1 MQTTRNLFTFNSN
14 TVENKNVVTGNKALK
29 SVAKLVSFFV
39 LFTFLVLFI
48 EGLLLNT
55 GSVIERKRAI
65 AQRENNSVDI
75 MFIGNSHAYCTY
87 NPAVIEETIDKRV
100 LNAGLPDQKIDLT
113 YYTLLELLNK
123 QSPET
128 IVLDAFA
135 FGRSNSTYKG
145 FVANVDAMETNLDK
159 LKACFEIFP
168 DKYDAFRMSFSIFR
182 DHNNWKKPGLIKENL
197 KILLGR
203 PSKNYVAF
211 DGFYP
216 LDSKMSPDTIEKY
229 RESKTSE
236 FTPVIDA
243 YSIGYFE
250 RIVKLCKDR
259 GIKLIITMA
268 PFNELYL
275 EKIQYHDIYNK
286 MAGLCKEEAVEYIDF
301 NMLYDEIGLNYND
314 FEDAF
319 HNAQH
324 TNKWGAEKVSRYL
337 ADYLNSDA
345 LQ

>member
-1 MQTTRNLFTFNSN
+1 MQTARNLFTSN
-14 TVENKNVVTGNKALK
+14 FSRSAFKNGLNGSKVLK
-29 SVAKLVSFFV
+29 STVKLMAIIV
-39 LFTFLVLFI
+39 LCTFLLIFL
-48 EGLLLNT
+48 EGLLQNT

-65 AQRENNSVDI
+65 AQREEDSIDI
-75 MFIGNSHAYCTY
+75 LFIGNSHAYCTY
-87 NPAVIEETIDKRV
+87 DPAVIEETIDKRV

-113 YYTLLELLNK
+113 YYTLRELLEK
-123 QSPET
+123 QNPET

-145 FVANVDAMETNLDK
+145 FVANVDAMDISLVK

-168 DKYDAFRMSFSIFR
+168 DKYDALRMTFRIFR
-182 DHNNWKKPGLIKENL
+182 DHSNWKKTELMKENL
-197 KILLGR
+197 KIKLGM
-203 PSKNYVAF
+203 PSKNYDAF

-216 LDSKMSPDTIEKY
+216 LDTKMSADTIKMY

-236 FTPVIDA
+236 FTPVIDS
-243 YSIGYFE
+243 YSIDYFE

-275 EKIQYHDIYNK
+275 EKIQYSDIYSK
-286 MAGLCKEEAVEYIDF
+286 MAGLCKEQEVEYIDF
-301 NMLYDEIGLNYND
+301 NKYYHEIGLNYDD

-337 ADYLNSDA
+337 ADYLK
-345 LQ
+345 